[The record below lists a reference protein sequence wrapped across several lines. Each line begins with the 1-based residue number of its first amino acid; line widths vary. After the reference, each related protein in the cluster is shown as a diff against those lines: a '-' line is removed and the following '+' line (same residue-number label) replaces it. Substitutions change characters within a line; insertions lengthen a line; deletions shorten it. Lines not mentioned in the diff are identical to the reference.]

1 MSVVYLRRDGDLITM
16 VSDGILL
23 FGDEIRSAEK
33 LKRLKNCCIVGFC
46 GYYRIND
53 FICQELEKYDYEV
66 IYKWKL
72 RDWYDKLNSI
82 IKDFYKVRA
91 LKESDISDDFDMII
105 VVKNKIYT
113 ISPTNND
120 QCLSIQDCSTSKEV
134 SIGIDEYL
142 LGAVWNGCEP
152 VQALAKII
160 PHHAG
165 LGWPIKQV
173 LYNIEH
179 KTYEERNYQEKYFK
193 YVDC

>member
-23 FGDEIRSAEK
+23 FGDEVRSAEK
-33 LKRLKNCCIVGFC
+33 LKRLKNGCIVGFC

-53 FICQELEKYDYEV
+53 FICQELEEYDCEV
-66 IYKWKL
+66 MYNWKL

-82 IKDFYKVRA
+82 IKDFYKVRS
-91 LKESDISDDFDMII
+91 LKESDISDDFDIII
-105 VVKNKIYT
+105 VVKDKIYT
-113 ISPTNND
+113 IGPTNND
-120 QCLSIQDCSTSKEV
+120 QCLNIQDCSKAKEV

-152 VQALAKII
+152 VQALAGII
-160 PHHAG
+160 PHHAS
-165 LGWPIKQV
+165 LGWPIKRV
-173 LYNIEH
+173 LYNLEH
-179 KTYEERNYQEKYFK
+179 MTYDETNYQEKYFK